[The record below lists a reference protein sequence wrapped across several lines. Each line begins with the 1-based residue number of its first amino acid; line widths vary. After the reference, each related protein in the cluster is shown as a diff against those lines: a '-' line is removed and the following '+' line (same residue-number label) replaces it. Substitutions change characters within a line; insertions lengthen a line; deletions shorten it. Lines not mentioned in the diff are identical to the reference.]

1 MPKTF
6 GETIREAR
14 RNKRLTAGE
23 FAKKIGITQSALS
36 KLENNQAKKVDPE
49 LVKRICKVLYI
60 DANQLF
66 NIEANVTY
74 NYEGNIIYPFKKAEE
89 LKEALKISRTALEK
103 LALKKEK
110 IFELIDVIDSFF
122 VGEEHNGRI
131 RILCERGIITAGGCL
146 EEDEMLYSLTLM
158 SFWGY
163 LYYEYRKIS
172 FEKEISDLVDISILY
187 IGRILREQAIYGIRP
202 NIEFRAGKFCKEFKN
217 FIKTALGALGHKYDQ
232 IGHLTEF
239 YDPEEAEE
247 LKNIRTIYET
257 ISFDGDTIKYFDYIA
272 QVHKCVN
279 EKNSVEIQY
288 MIMNL
293 YTRAYAESVMW
304 LKKEDPTGQWCPAT
318 PWQLLI
324 ELKLMIQNYF
334 FY

>member
-6 GETIREAR
+6 GETIIEAR

-66 NIEANVTY
+66 NIEANSTY
-74 NYEGNIIYPFKKAEE
+74 IYEENITYPLQKAEE
-89 LKEALKISRTALEK
+89 LRIAFERLKAELKK
-103 LALKKEK
+103 LALKEK
-110 IFELIDVIDSFF
+110 RIFKLIDVIDSFYL
-122 VGEEHNGRI
+122 GEEHNGKI
-131 RILCERGIITAGGCL
+131 KILCERGIISVGGYL

-163 LYYEYRKIS
+163 LYYKYRKIS

-202 NIEFRAGKFCKEFKN
+202 NIEFRAGKFCKELKN

-232 IGHLTEF
+232 IGHLTNF
-239 YDPEEAEE
+239 YNPNEAEE
-247 LKNIRTIYET
+247 LKNIRAIYET

-318 PWQLLI
+318 SWQLLI

>member
-14 RNKRLTAGE
+14 KKKGLTGGE
-23 FAKKIGITQSALS
+23 FAKRIGISQSILS
-36 KLENNQAKKVDPE
+36 KLENNQAKKIAPE
-49 LVKRICKVLYI
+49 LVKKICKVLSI
-60 DANQLF
+60 DANQIF
-66 NIEANVTY
+66 NIEVNSTY
-74 NYEGNIIYPFKKAEE
+74 IYEENITYPLQKAEE
-89 LKEALKISRTALEK
+89 LRNALERLK
-103 LALKKEK
+103 AELKRLALKEK
-110 IFELIDVIDSFF
+110 RIFKLIDAIDSFYL
-122 VGEEHNGRI
+122 EEKRNGTI
-131 RILCERGIITAGGCL
+131 KILCERGIIITGGCL
-146 EEDEMLYSLTLM
+146 KEYEMIYALTLM

-232 IGHLTEF
+232 IGHLTDF

-247 LKNIRTIYET
+247 LKNIRAIYET

-318 PWQLLI
+318 SWQLLI

>member
-74 NYEGNIIYPFKKAEE
+74 NYEENIIYPFKKAEE
-89 LKEALKISRTALEK
+89 LK
-103 LALKKEK
+103 
-110 IFELIDVIDSFF
+110 
-122 VGEEHNGRI
+122 
-131 RILCERGIITAGGCL
+131 
-146 EEDEMLYSLTLM
+146 
-158 SFWGY
+158 
-163 LYYEYRKIS
+163 
-172 FEKEISDLVDISILY
+172 
-187 IGRILREQAIYGIRP
+187 
-202 NIEFRAGKFCKEFKN
+202 
-217 FIKTALGALGHKYDQ
+217 
-232 IGHLTEF
+232 
-239 YDPEEAEE
+239 
-247 LKNIRTIYET
+247 NIRAIYET